1 MGPAHRS
8 AHSAGS
14 ALATIPSPS
23 ALSPSPP
30 LRSEKTP
37 DNPGVLQRRIVA
49 APLSLLIWASY
60 VIIVIVWTPLVFLY
74 RLLTFP
80 FDPDRYRL
88 GRFFRNSAVL
98 AGNINPFWKFRIVD
112 DVHPDPRRPYV
123 FVSNHS
129 SNADAF
135 AIVRLPW
142 EMKLLFKRSL
152 LRIPLLGWQL
162 LIAGDVPIVR
172 GNKESAR
179 VAMEELKRWLAR
191 RVSVFFFPEGTRSP
205 DGSLGPFREGAF
217 RLAIEAGVDVV
228 PLAISGAGQGLPK
241 HSFIFQPT
249 TATLTVLPPVSTK
262 GLSAA
267 DAPRLAAEIREVIAR
282 SLEAAPV
289 EPT

>member
-1 MGPAHRS
+1 M
-8 AHSAGS
+8 
-14 ALATIPSPS
+14 
-23 ALSPSPP
+23 
-30 LRSEKTP
+30 LRFR
-37 DNPGVLQRRIVA
+37 LVA
-49 APLSLLIWASY
+49 APLSLLVWASY
-60 VIIVIVWTPLVFLY
+60 VVIVIAWTPLVFLY
-74 RLLTFP
+74 RLVSFP

-88 GRFFRNSAVL
+88 GRVFRYSAVL
-98 AGNINPFWKFRIVD
+98 AGAINPFWKFRIVD

-152 LRIPLLGWQL
+152 LKIPLLGWQL
-162 LIAGDVPIVR
+162 LIAGDVPIIR

-179 VAMEELKRWLAR
+179 RAMEELKRWLER

-205 DGSLGPFREGAF
+205 DGALGPFREGAF

-241 HSFIFQPT
+241 HSFVFQPT
-249 TATLTVLPPVSTK
+249 MATLTVLPPVSTK

-267 DAPRLAAEIREVIAR
+267 DAPRLAAEVREVIAR
-282 SLEAAPV
+282 SLDAAPV
-289 EPT
+289 EPI

>member
-1 MGPAHRS
+1 M
-8 AHSAGS
+8 
-14 ALATIPSPS
+14 
-23 ALSPSPP
+23 
-30 LRSEKTP
+30 LRS
-37 DNPGVLQRRIVA
+37 RWVA
-49 APLSLLIWASY
+49 IPVSLLVWASY
-60 VIIVIVWTPLVFLY
+60 VAIVIVWTPLVFLY
-74 RLLTFP
+74 RFLTFP
-80 FDPDRYRL
+80 VDPDRYRL

-98 AGNINPFWKFRIVD
+98 AGDINPFWKFRIVD

-135 AIVRLPW
+135 TIARLPW

-152 LRIPLLGWQL
+152 LKIPLLGWQL
-162 LIAGDVPIVR
+162 LVAGDVPIIR

-179 VAMEELKRWLAR
+179 RAMEDLKRWLER
-191 RVSVFFFPEGTRSP
+191 RVSVFFFPEGTRSR
-205 DGSLGPFREGAF
+205 DGALGPFREGAF

-241 HSFIFQPT
+241 HSFVFHPT
-249 TATLTVLPPVSTK
+249 MATLTVLPPVSTK

-267 DAPRLAAEIREVIAR
+267 DAPRLAAKVREVIAR

-289 EPT
+289 EPI